1 MGSDAASDEDRGEEI
16 GTDVDGR
23 NASSLPQEVG
33 DPMSPTRVLVVDDNL
48 DAVESM
54 ISLLAF
60 LGYDAR
66 GSFTGKAAL
75 LLATIWR
82 PQIVILDLSMPGMDG
97 FEVARRIR
105 VLEGLQDVVLI
116 AWTAYGLASD
126 RERSLRAGFEHH
138 LVKPVDLA
146 LLRGTL
152 AAIEVSPV

>member
-1 MGSDAASDEDRGEEI
+1 
-16 GTDVDGR
+16 
-23 NASSLPQEVG
+23 
-33 DPMSPTRVLVVDDNL
+33 MSPTRVLVVDDNL

-66 GSFTGKAAL
+66 GSFTGKSAL

-82 PQIVILDLSMPGMDG
+82 PQIAILDLSMPGMDG

-105 VLEGLQDVVLI
+105 VLEGLQNVVLI
-116 AWTAYGLASD
+116 AWTAYGQASD

-152 AAIEVSPV
+152 AAIEPPPA